1 MLHNFKPFTKIYHF
15 FVTNISQLLFRL
27 GPNDA
32 SNIIIKV
39 YLHNYIRIGI
49 VASSRT
55 KFVIIKTRWP
65 GLINS
70 ARGWLIND
78 KRHHRYIE
86 RRLWRRR
93 RRRCPHK
100 MASNFFPRQNACN
113 ARAVK
118 QGVPK
123 HHIVPSRGKSYLR
136 RCLSCL
142 PRKRS

>member
-1 MLHNFKPFTKIYHF
+1 MDYCYI
-15 FVTNISQLLFRL
+15 ISNLLPKFIISLLPIFPNCFRL

-39 YLHNYIRIGI
+39 YLHNYTRIGI
-49 VASSRT
+49 ASHLRGQ

-86 RRLWRRR
+86 RRLR